1 MKNIFRITFVLSILF
16 MIGTVGRSDMLI
28 EIGMQTMSTTEMTIK
43 LIIGFIFMFFSGYYS
58 ELIQF

>member
-1 MKNIFRITFVLSILF
+1 MKNILKITFILSILF

-28 EIGMQTMSTTEMTIK
+28 EMGMQSMSTVEMTIK
-43 LIIGFIFMFFSGYYS
+43 LIIGLIVMFFSGYYS

>member
-16 MIGTVGRSDMLI
+16 MIGTVGRADMLI
-28 EIGMQTMSTTEMTIK
+28 EMGMQPMSTTEMTIK
-43 LIIGFIFMFFSGYYS
+43 LIIGLIIMIFSGYYS